1 MLKDLD
7 TVIRLVNELLDRH
20 IAIPP
25 DLVAFQVCL
34 GQHCVC
40 VRARARVCVCV
51 RVRVHACVRMF
62 DCVWMI
68 HTPVHI
74 Q

>member
-7 TVIRLVNELLDRH
+7 TAIRLVNEVFHQDF
-20 IAIPP
+20 AIPP
-25 DLVAFQVCL
+25 DIVAFQVCL

-40 VRARARVCVCV
+40 VCVCV
-51 RVRVHACVRMF
+51 RVCVCMCVHACVRMF

-68 HTPVHI
+68 HMSVHI